1 MPYNCYGDLYKTEIV
16 ARLNSMGC
24 SIKNVHELNLIL
36 EEMGILKHYANGWF
50 TTEAGVKYT
59 IYSGPVVNAEAW
71 HPSIVKEVY
80 SYIMSNSH

>member
-1 MPYNCYGDLYKTEIV
+1 
-16 ARLNSMGC
+16 
-24 SIKNVHELNLIL
+24 
-36 EEMGILKHYANGWF
+36 MGILKHYANGWF